1 MPKGN
6 LDPTGEYFI
15 WTSNAGTGR
24 MDAYIVRIPKAK
36 LGAGTTTP
44 PPTEPA
50 PPTTPPP
57 TQPPPTTP
65 TEPTPPTT
73 PPTTP
78 PPGGSGTAVVWT
90 NLVNVTASG
99 GSLRKTAGCG
109 GCPDAGAY
117 SQQQVSGTGFMQLT
131 MSESDTLRFIGL
143 TSGSTGTGAGD
154 IKYGF
159 RLQSGRAEVRES
171 GAYRTETAVGTGD
184 TLRLS
189 VSGGTVQYSKNGA
202 VFYTSSGAG
211 SSMQVK
217 ASLYDIGATLSNV
230 TIGST
235 TSATTS
241 AVAGT
246 AAATT
251 PATSGGGTPGSGG
264 AMSTAAKRSA
274 QKTGG

>member
-1 MPKGN
+1 
-6 LDPTGEYFI
+6 
-15 WTSNAGTGR
+15 
-24 MDAYIVRIPKAK
+24 
-36 LGAGTTTP
+36 
-44 PPTEPA
+44 
-50 PPTTPPP
+50 
-57 TQPPPTTP
+57 
-65 TEPTPPTT
+65 
-73 PPTTP
+73 
-78 PPGGSGTAVVWT
+78 
-90 NLVNVTASG
+90 
-99 GSLRKTAGCG
+99 
-109 GCPDAGAY
+109 
-117 SQQQVSGTGFMQLT
+117 MQLT

-143 TSGSTGTGAGD
+143 TSGGSGTDAGD
-154 IKYGF
+154 IRYAF

-184 TLRLS
+184 TLRIS

-241 AVAGT
+241 A
-246 AAATT
+246 AAAASTSVTPVTT
-251 PATSGGGTPGSGG
+251 GGETGSSGG

-274 QKTGG
+274 QKKGG